1 MGRERKLLACSFL
14 VANIVPNTA
23 HVFSPCLQD
32 FEAQSRRVRGI
43 LVRVCVFKLSYS
55 QRHYRSERYY
65 FFLVVVFCFLSPKE
79 LSLPLPPHSE
89 PV

>member
-14 VANIVPNTA
+14 VANTVPNTA